1 MIQICAQEII
11 LDGDFFNRIKLNNNS
26 FNRYAFNRLEMVSQQ
41 LLNFTTVDQ
50 IIKSLSIFFEC
61 IIS

>member
-11 LDGDFFNRIKLNNNS
+11 LDGDFFNGIKLNNNS

-50 IIKSLSIFFEC
+50 II
-61 IIS
+61 